1 MATLEN
7 TLENTITKHYT
18 QTGMR
23 VTVLVDEYPTKP
35 REGCNLTTMI
45 CHHRNYSLGDL
56 EESKQFNGY
65 NSLKE
70 LKQALVE
77 YYGEM
82 AYIEPLSLYD
92 HSMQTLAIGE
102 PTDRWDSG
110 YVGFIFVTKEQA
122 RKWFN
127 VKRITKSILEKIEKL
142 AQAEVEE
149 YNKVWLWGE
158 VYYLSLEKVFTN
170 VDDKN
175 DCIEESMDCIGGFTF
190 DNDYTVEKAI
200 EECFGLKQGE
210 YELVK

>member
-1 MATLEN
+1 MT

-23 VTVLVDEYPTKP
+23 VAKTIDEYPSNP
-35 REGCNLTTMI
+35 REFNDNLTTMI
-45 CHHRNYSLGDL
+45 CHCRNYSLGDVK
-56 EESKQFNGY
+56 ESEQFEGFT
-65 NSLKE
+65 SLKE

-82 AYIEPLSLYD
+82 AYIKPLSLYD
-92 HSMQTLAIGE
+92 HSTQTLAIGE
-102 PTDRWDSG
+102 PTDMWDSG

-122 RKWFN
+122 RKEYG

-158 VYYLSLEKVFTN
+158 VYVLSLGRVFTN
-170 VDDKN
+170 IDDKN
-175 DCIEESMDCIGGFTF
+175 DSFVEPVDSVGGFTF
-190 DNDYTVEKAI
+190 DNDYTVEEAI
-200 EECFGLKQGE
+200 GECFGLKQGE
-210 YELVK
+210 YELVE

>member
-1 MATLEN
+1 MT

-23 VTVLVDEYPTKP
+23 VTKAIDEYPINP
-35 REGCNLTTMI
+35 RELNANLTTMI
-45 CHHRNYSLGDL
+45 CHCRNYSLGDVK
-56 EESKQFNGY
+56 ESEQFEGFT
-65 NSLKE
+65 SLKE

-82 AYIEPLSLYD
+82 AYIKPLSLYD
-92 HSMQTLAIGE
+92 HSTQTLAIGE
-102 PTDRWDSG
+102 PTDMWDSG

-122 RKWFN
+122 RKEYG

-158 VYYLSLEKVFTN
+158 VYVLSLERVFTN
-170 VDDKN
+170 IDNKN
-175 DCIEESMDCIGGFTF
+175 DSFEEFVDSIGGFTF
-190 DNDYTVEKAI
+190 DNDYTVEEAI
-200 EECFGLKQGE
+200 GECFGLKQGE
-210 YELVK
+210 YELAE

>member
-1 MATLEN
+1 MMTLEN

-23 VTVLVDEYPTKP
+23 VTVLVDEYPTNP

-45 CHHRNYSLGDL
+45 CHHRNYSLGDVK
-56 EESKQFNGY
+56 ESEQFNGY

-82 AYIEPLSLYD
+82 AYIKPLSLYD
-92 HSMQTLAIGE
+92 HSIQTLAIGE

-175 DCIEESMDCIGGFTF
+175 DCFEESMDCIGGFTF
-190 DNDYTVEKAI
+190 DDDYTVEKAI